1 MTFQENRVEIIL
13 TVKIG
18 QLIRQNFFQYD
29 LIFVT
34 SNCFILKDN
43 TASFTLFERP
53 FETSSQVV
61 DNKFLLLFEVSN
73 KTEKNQ
79 YFSVCLEVKSG
90 TCRKY
95 KRYVNK
101 SR

>member
-1 MTFQENRVEIIL
+1 MTFQENRVANIL

-18 QLIRQNFFQYD
+18 QLTRQNFFQCD

-53 FETSSQVV
+53 FETSSQAG
-61 DNKFLLLFEVSN
+61 DNKFLLLFEV
-73 KTEKNQ
+73 
-79 YFSVCLEVKSG
+79 
-90 TCRKY
+90 
-95 KRYVNK
+95 
-101 SR
+101 

>member
-1 MTFQENRVEIIL
+1 MKTCVTFQVNRVENIL

-18 QLIRQNFFQYD
+18 QLTRQNVFPCD

-53 FETSSQVV
+53 FETSSQTG
-61 DNKFLLLFEVSN
+61 DNNFLLLFEV
-73 KTEKNQ
+73 
-79 YFSVCLEVKSG
+79 
-90 TCRKY
+90 
-95 KRYVNK
+95 
-101 SR
+101 